1 MKEKVR
7 ETEGE
12 RVRERERGRSCERK
26 DLTTALDILTRG
38 EETDQ

>member
-12 RVRERERGRSCERK
+12 RVRERGRSCERK

>member
-12 RVRERERGRSCERK
+12 RVRERGGRSCERK